1 MSMTSKALILVLC
14 ALFSL
19 VVAIPIEVP
28 SQGLYVQFVAQ
39 AREIHFENKLGGELD
54 PRQASTTFF
63 RPVPTLNTASGNFRS
78 LVFEPVESSGGQS
91 WSSCDKLVVS
101 LVVVSG
107 TYRLHLNEIPRLNS
121 TDAAAISLALNLVFF
136 ILIVSLKRQRQVEVV
151 GIPLRDRH
159 TPRLRPSVR
168 VAPLPPAQMSTTDS
182 TATLVPYIIPSRRL

>member
-14 ALFSL
+14 ALSSL
-19 VVAIPIEVP
+19 AVAIPIEAP
-28 SQGLYVQFVAQ
+28 SKGLYFQFVAQ
-39 AREIHFENKLGGELD
+39 AREIQFENKLGGDLD

-101 LVVVSG
+101 LIVVS
-107 TYRLHLNEIPRLNS
+107 
-121 TDAAAISLALNLVFF
+121 AISLALNLVFS
-136 ILIVSLKRQRQVEVV
+136 ILIVSLKRQRRVEVV

-159 TPRLRPSVR
+159 TPRVRPSVR
-168 VAPLPPAQMSTTDS
+168 VTPLPPAQMSTTDS
-182 TATLVPYIIPSRRL
+182 TATLVPHTVPSRRL

>member
-1 MSMTSKALILVLC
+1 MPMISKALILGFLCVLS
-14 ALFSL
+14 A
-19 VVAIPIEVP
+19 VAIPIEAP
-28 SQGLYVQFVAQ
+28 SKGLYFQFVAQ
-39 AREIHFENKLGGELD
+39 PREIQFENKLGGDLD
-54 PRQASTTFF
+54 PRQTSTTFF

-101 LVVVSG
+101 LVVVS
-107 TYRLHLNEIPRLNS
+107 
-121 TDAAAISLALNLVFF
+121 AISLALNLVFF

-168 VAPLPPAQMSTTDS
+168 VTPLPPHKCR
-182 TATLVPYIIPSRRL
+182 PSIRLLRSSHTPFHPEDF